1 MSMKKNVLTVFFL
14 AASIGMLSAQS
25 VGIGTP
31 NPNAG
36 SILDLGPAGKPLV
49 LPRLTSAQMNAVSPV
64 AQGMIVY
71 NTTEHQLYTF
81 MRFRSANQI
90 GQTTNRWQPISTGP
104 AMIAWGVVDSFDAV
118 KSGSGNFSVNWDEDE
133 RWYTITTVS
142 HPYYKDS
149 MLLMVNPVGNGS
161 WDQAVATGE
170 LIQGSTRRATVK
182 FTDVSRI
189 AAGWSVD
196 GSRRRSWF
204 HFVLYDLRKDPYKI
218 LNP

>member
-1 MSMKKNVLTVFFL
+1 MKKNVLTVFFL

-25 VGIGTP
+25 VGIGTT

-36 SILDLGPAGKPLV
+36 SILDLGPAGKPLI

-71 NTTEHQLYTF
+71 NTTEHQLYTW
-81 MRFRSANQI
+81 MRYRSTTQI
-90 GQTTNRWQPISTGP
+90 NFTTNRWQPISTGP
-104 AMIAWGVVDSFDAV
+104 AMIAWGVVDSFGAV
-118 KSGSGNFSVNWDEDE
+118 KTGSSNFTVNWDEDE
-133 RWYTITTVS
+133 RWYTLTTVS

-149 MLLMVNPVGNGS
+149 MLLMINPVGNGS
-161 WDQAVATGE
+161 WDQTVSTSE
-170 LIQGSTRRATVK
+170 IVEGSIRRANIK
-182 FTDVSRI
+182 FIDISRMVSPNFNDF
-189 AAGWSVD
+189 S
-196 GSRRRSWF
+196 SRRRSWF